1 MKIVKTLLVVTASA
15 LLLTSCK
22 DEKKE
27 KVELLVKNY
36 TTYIDSI
43 SKVAVN
49 DAASQWQQIENQAE
63 NKKMEVEAELS
74 TLDDKTEY
82 EKIIETSSQKYNA
95 FKESVSSEIAKLEAA
110 KTKYVVRNALF
121 KQDIADDMSF
131 SWVNKDNILSVYDNF
146 VTTVDKNK
154 DSYSR
159 EDWDEIKLLYEAL
172 DNRKNTVEKE
182 GLSGGDNLK
191 IAGLKLKFAPMYKI
205 NRVGAKAEENK
216 ESKQ

>member
-1 MKIVKTLLVVTASA
+1 MKIVKTLLVVTALA

-121 KQDIADDMSF
+121 KQDIANDMSF

-216 ESKQ
+216 EAKQ